1 MLSLSHLRQSRTA
14 ISRAASRQH
23 RRGNDLTTGLKASS
37 TLNHGDTSSS
47 ANLTSPLAAS
57 GLHQR
62 HYSVPTFYNNGIN
75 SNTRWDRKNHY
86 HGFQTNFRWSSSML
100 PNPSPSTDQTEEKRH
115 RSTSSSSSSL
125 NMTLEEAQ
133 AMNNRQIIEKLD
145 ELYSLLLT
153 KVPKGFENFLPK
165 NARTGNQGGDGDGG
179 DSNNDDNDGDDG
191 DGKNKDDKTKK
202 EASKSSSDSK
212 KTTSSSSSGGGF
224 GSSNNKNNNKKKKE
238 EERKRKKKED
248 EEMQQQLAGTTL
260 LLILVLMARSFFEDE
275 SSPNGSGG
283 MIGGDGPEVTW
294 SDFYNYMLT
303 EGDVE
308 RIQVVNKKTAR
319 VYLRQGARGVPISAS
334 QSRGGNLMRQ
344 ARSAMGMSSGGSSPA
359 KDGID
364 EAWDDGTVMEM
375 SGAAP
380 NSSASGGGLPSSLGS
395 LREASLSSQK
405 QLVYHFNIGSVESFE
420 DKLTHSQQEL
430 GISPR
435 DYVPVQYASET
446 NWAVELIKSAPAI
459 FLIGMTAYFLRGMGG
474 MGGGAGGG
482 RGGMGGIFQMGK
494 SNAKLI
500 KKEDVTISFK
510 DVAGCMEAKREI
522 MEFVDFLQD
531 ATQFTKLGAKIPKGA
546 LLTGPPGTGK
556 TLLAKAVAGEAN
568 VPFYSIS
575 GSDFLEMFV
584 GVGPSR
590 VRDLFKEARANAP
603 CIVFIDEID
612 AVGRQRGRG
621 GFGGGNDERE
631 NTLNQLLVEMDG
643 FSPSTGVV
651 VLAGTNR
658 VDILDKALTRP
669 GRFDRQITVDL
680 PDLKGRK
687 EVFLIHLTGIKLEGQ
702 SEDIAGRLA
711 GLTPG
716 FAGADIA
723 NVCNE
728 AAIVAARRKGESVT
742 MEDFE
747 KATDR
752 IVGGLESNKIMSE
765 EEKSIVAHHEAGH
778 AVAGWYLEHADPL
791 LKVTIIPR
799 SNGALGYAQYLPKE
813 VFLRTQEQIM
823 HIVKMALAGRA
834 AEEVFFGRVTTGAS
848 DDLRRVT
855 QLVYSTIQLYGMNDR
870 VGQLAFPKDPNEMQS
885 EKPYSDATAEAMD
898 EEARNVVDEAYKMTV
913 ELIREKK
920 HEVETVAKLL
930 LEKETITHDDV
941 SDAIGA
947 RAFKGH
953 KVYDEFVS
961 QRKRSKEEKEA
972 KKEEDVEEKTEEKNE
987 DQDLTPGLAL

>member
-1 MLSLSHLRQSRTA
+1 MNDDSRSGPQHHSNTVD
-14 ISRAASRQH
+14 ASMP
-23 RRGNDLTTGLKASS
+23 SII
-37 TLNHGDTSSS
+37 SS
-47 ANLTSPLAAS
+47 AQP
-57 GLHQR
+57 HQQ
-62 HYSVPTFYNNGIN
+62 N
-75 SNTRWDRKNHY
+75 
-86 HGFQTNFRWSSSML
+86 QLLM
-100 PNPSPSTDQTEEKRH
+100 
-115 RSTSSSSSSL
+115 
-125 NMTLEEAQ
+125 
-133 AMNNRQIIEKLD
+133 EKLD
-145 ELYSLLLT
+145 ELYSVLLT

-165 NARTGNQGGDGDGG
+165 NARTGNT
-179 DSNNDDNDGDDG
+179 N
-191 DGKNKDDKTKK
+191 
-202 EASKSSSDSK
+202 
-212 KTTSSSSSGGGF
+212 SSGGGGDNDSEDDEDKDKTSKEASSSDNKKSSSADSKKSSGF
-224 GSSNNKNNNKKKKE
+224 SSSNNKNNKNKKE
-238 EERKRKKKED
+238 EERKRKKKEE
-248 EEMQQQLAGTTL
+248 EEMQQQLAGTTIL
-260 LLILVLMARSFFEDE
+260 LLLVLMARSFLEDD
-275 SSPNGSGG
+275 SATGPGG
-283 MIGGDGPEVTW
+283 AVNPLGGDGPEVTW

-308 RIQVVNKKTAR
+308 RIVVVNKKVAR
-319 VYLRQGARGVPISAS
+319 VYLRPGARGVPTAAS
-334 QSRGGNLMRQ
+334 VRGGGLMKQ
-344 ARSAMGMSSGGSSPA
+344 SSRSAQGVGGVISS
-359 KDGID
+359 KDGGAHSHDD
-364 EAWDDGTVMEM
+364 EWDDGTVMEM
-375 SGAAP
+375 SGGS
-380 NSSASGGGLPSSLGS
+380 NASQVASTPSSLTSS
-395 LREASLSSQK
+395 LGGALGGGTRK
-405 QLVYHFNIGSVESFE
+405 YQLVYHFNIGSVESFE

-446 NWAVELIKSAPAI
+446 NWAIELIKSAPAL
-459 FLIGMTAYFLRGMGG
+459 FLIGITAYMLRGMGG
-474 MGGGAGGG
+474 MPGGGGGG

-500 KKEDVTISFK
+500 KKEDVSVTFK
-510 DVAGCMEAKREI
+510 DVAGCQEAKKEI

-568 VPFYSIS
+568 VPFYTIS

-680 PDLKGRK
+680 PDLKGRR
-687 EVFLIHLTGIKLEGQ
+687 EVFMIHLNGIKLDGDA
-702 SEDIAGRLA
+702 EDVAGRLA

-723 NVCNE
+723 NICNE
-728 AAIVAARRKGESVT
+728 AAIVAARRKAEAVT
-742 MEDFE
+742 MDDFE
-747 KATDR
+747 KAIDR
-752 IVGGLESNKIMSE
+752 IIGGLESNKIMSSD
-765 EEKSIVAHHEAGH
+765 EKSIVAHHEAGH
-778 AVAGWYLEHADPL
+778 AVAGWFLEHADPL

-799 SNGALGYAQYLPKE
+799 SSGALGYAQYLPKE
-813 VFLRTQEQIM
+813 VFLRTQDQIM
-823 HIVKMALAGRA
+823 DIVMMALAGRA

-848 DDLRRVT
+848 DDLKRVT
-855 QLVYSTIQLYGMNDR
+855 QLVYSTIQVYGMNSR
-870 VGQLAFPKDPNEMQS
+870 VGQLAFPKDPNDMAG

-898 EEARNVVDEAYKMTV
+898 EEARNIVEQAYNKTV

-920 HEVETVAKLL
+920 HEVETIAQLL

-941 SDAIGA
+941 MDAIGE
-947 RAFKGH
+947 RPFKGNTA
-953 KVYDEFVS
+953 YNEFVS
-961 QRKRSKEEKEA
+961 QRKADKEAKEANKTEGDNKEEE
-972 KKEEDVEEKTEEKNE
+972 KKEEDGGG
-987 DQDLTPGLAL
+987 LTPGLAL

>member
-1 MLSLSHLRQSRTA
+1 MNDDSRSGPQHHSNTVD
-14 ISRAASRQH
+14 ASMP
-23 RRGNDLTTGLKASS
+23 SII
-37 TLNHGDTSSS
+37 SS
-47 ANLTSPLAAS
+47 AQP
-57 GLHQR
+57 HQQ
-62 HYSVPTFYNNGIN
+62 N
-75 SNTRWDRKNHY
+75 
-86 HGFQTNFRWSSSML
+86 QLLM
-100 PNPSPSTDQTEEKRH
+100 
-115 RSTSSSSSSL
+115 
-125 NMTLEEAQ
+125 
-133 AMNNRQIIEKLD
+133 EKLD
-145 ELYSLLLT
+145 ELYSVLLT

-165 NARTGNQGGDGDGG
+165 NARTGNT
-179 DSNNDDNDGDDG
+179 N
-191 DGKNKDDKTKK
+191 
-202 EASKSSSDSK
+202 
-212 KTTSSSSSGGGF
+212 SSGGGGDNDSEDDDDKDKTSKEASSSDNKKSSSADSKKSSGF
-224 GSSNNKNNNKKKKE
+224 SSSNNKNNKNKKE
-238 EERKRKKKED
+238 EERKRKKKEE
-248 EEMQQQLAGTTL
+248 EEMQQQLAGTTIL
-260 LLILVLMARSFFEDE
+260 LLLVLMARSFLEDD
-275 SSPNGSGG
+275 SATGPGG
-283 MIGGDGPEVTW
+283 AVNPLGGDGPEVTW

-308 RIQVVNKKTAR
+308 RIVVVNKKVAR
-319 VYLRQGARGVPISAS
+319 VYLRPGARGVPTAAS
-334 QSRGGNLMRQ
+334 VRGGGLMKQ
-344 ARSAMGMSSGGSSPA
+344 SSRSAQGVGGVISS
-359 KDGID
+359 KDGGAHSHDD
-364 EAWDDGTVMEM
+364 EWDDGTVMEM
-375 SGAAP
+375 SGGS
-380 NSSASGGGLPSSLGS
+380 NASQVASTPSSLTSS
-395 LREASLSSQK
+395 LGGALGGGTRK
-405 QLVYHFNIGSVESFE
+405 YQLVYHFNIGSVESFE

-446 NWAVELIKSAPAI
+446 NWAIELIKSAPAL
-459 FLIGMTAYFLRGMGG
+459 FLIGITAYMLRGMGG
-474 MGGGAGGG
+474 MPGGGGGG

-500 KKEDVTISFK
+500 KKEDVSVTFK
-510 DVAGCMEAKREI
+510 DVAGCQEAKKEI

-568 VPFYSIS
+568 VPFYTIS

-680 PDLKGRK
+680 PDLKGRR
-687 EVFLIHLTGIKLEGQ
+687 EVFMIHLNGIKLDGDA
-702 SEDIAGRLA
+702 EDVAGRLA

-723 NVCNE
+723 NICNE
-728 AAIVAARRKGESVT
+728 AAIVAARRKAEAVT
-742 MEDFE
+742 MDDFE
-747 KATDR
+747 KAIDR
-752 IVGGLESNKIMSE
+752 IIGGLESNKIMSSD
-765 EEKSIVAHHEAGH
+765 EKSIVAHHEAGH
-778 AVAGWYLEHADPL
+778 AVAGWFLEHADPL

-799 SNGALGYAQYLPKE
+799 SSGALGYAQYLPKE
-813 VFLRTQEQIM
+813 VFLRTQDQIM
-823 HIVKMALAGRA
+823 DIVMMALAGRA

-848 DDLRRVT
+848 DDLKRVT
-855 QLVYSTIQLYGMNDR
+855 QLVYSTIQVYGMNSR
-870 VGQLAFPKDPNEMQS
+870 VGQLAFPKDPNDMAG

-898 EEARNVVDEAYKMTV
+898 EEARNIVEQAYNKTV

-920 HEVETVAKLL
+920 HEVETIAQLL

-941 SDAIGA
+941 MDAIGE
-947 RAFKGH
+947 RPFKGNTA
-953 KVYDEFVS
+953 YNEFVS
-961 QRKRSKEEKEA
+961 QRKADKEAKEANKTEGDNKEEE
-972 KKEEDVEEKTEEKNE
+972 KKEEDGGG
-987 DQDLTPGLAL
+987 LTPGLAL

>member
-1 MLSLSHLRQSRTA
+1 MMP
-14 ISRAASRQH
+14 
-23 RRGNDLTTGLKASS
+23 
-37 TLNHGDTSSS
+37 S
-47 ANLTSPLAAS
+47 A
-57 GLHQR
+57 
-62 HYSVPTFYNNGIN
+62 
-75 SNTRWDRKNHY
+75 
-86 HGFQTNFRWSSSML
+86 
-100 PNPSPSTDQTEEKRH
+100 SPSTDQQEDAH
-115 RSTSSSSSSL
+115 SRSTSSLSSTATAKSV
-125 NMTLEEAQ
+125 NITYEEAQ
-133 AMNNRQIIEKLD
+133 SMTNQQIVEKLN

-165 NARTGNQGGDGDGG
+165 NARTGNQGGSSDDGG
-179 DSNNDDNDGDDG
+179 DGNKNDDDD
-191 DGKNKDDKTKK
+191 DNKNDDKNAKESDEKK
-202 EASKSSSDSK
+202 EASKSTDSK
-212 KTTSSSSSGGGF
+212 KETNAFSSSSNNAF
-224 GSSNNKNNNKKKKE
+224 GSKDKKTNKQSK
-238 EERKRKKKED
+238 EERKKKKKED
-248 EEMQQQLAGTTL
+248 EELNKQLAGTTL
-260 LLILVLMARSFFEDE
+260 LLILVLIARSFFDDE
-275 SSPNGSGG
+275 SNGV
-283 MIGGDGPEVTW
+283 MGGDGPEVTW

-303 EGDVE
+303 EGDVD
-308 RIQVVNKKTAR
+308 RIVVVNKKTAR
-319 VYLRQGARGVPISAS
+319 VYLRPGARGVPVSS
-334 QSRGGNLMRQ
+334 SSNRGGGLMRQ
-344 ARSAMGMSSGGSSPA
+344 ARSAMGMSGKSKDSLASASPA
-359 KDGID
+359 D
-364 EAWDDGTVMEM
+364 EHWDDGTVMEM
-375 SGAAP
+375 DSTSDAAT
-380 NSSASGGGLPSSLGS
+380 ASPMGSLPSFGGS
-395 LREASLSSQK
+395 SGRQPH

-430 GISPR
+430 GTSPR

-446 NWAVELIKSAPAI
+446 NWAIEAVKAAPAI
-459 FLIGMTAYFLRGMGG
+459 FLIGVTAYMLRGMGG
-474 MGGGAGGG
+474 MPGGGGGG
-482 RGGMGGIFQMGK
+482 GGGIGGMFKMGK

-510 DVAGCMEAKREI
+510 DVAGCQEAKKEI

-568 VPFYSIS
+568 VPFYTIS

-621 GFGGGNDERE
+621 GMGGGNDERE

-658 VDILDKALTRP
+658 ADILDKALTRP

-680 PDLKGRK
+680 PDLKGRN
-687 EVFLIHLTGIKLEGQ
+687 EVFLIHLTGIKLEGKP
-702 SEDIAGRLA
+702 EDIAGRLA

-723 NVCNE
+723 NICNE

-752 IVGGLESNKIMSE
+752 IIGGLESNKIMSE

-778 AVAGWYLEHADPL
+778 AVAGWFLEHADPL

-799 SNGALGYAQYLPKE
+799 SSGALGYAQYLPKE
-813 VFLRTQEQIM
+813 VFLRTEEQIM

-855 QLVYSTIQLYGMNDR
+855 QLVYSTIQIYGMNSR
-870 VGQLAFPKDPNEMQS
+870 VGQLAFPKDPNAFGGE
-885 EKPYSDATAEAMD
+885 EKPYSDATSEAMD
-898 EEARNVVDEAYKMTV
+898 EEARNIVDEAYKQTLALITEKKNEV
-913 ELIREKK
+913 ELL
-920 HEVETVAKLL
+920 ANLL
-930 LEKETITHDDV
+930 REKETITHDDV
-941 SDAIGA
+941 VDAIGK
-947 RAFKGH
+947 RPFEGH
-953 KVYDEFVS
+953 SVYDDFVS
-961 QRKRSKEEKEA
+961 HRKFGKAAKESKEAE
-972 KKEEDVEEKTEEKNE
+972 EEKTEEKND
-987 DQDLTPGLAL
+987 DQENDGLTPGLAV